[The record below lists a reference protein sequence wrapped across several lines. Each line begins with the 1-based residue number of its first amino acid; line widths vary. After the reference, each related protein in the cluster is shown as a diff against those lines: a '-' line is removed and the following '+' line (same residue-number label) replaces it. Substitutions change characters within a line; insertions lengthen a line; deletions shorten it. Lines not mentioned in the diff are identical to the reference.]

1 MKLTRGKKLKKIEVL
16 TKEEEFSL
24 IQILN
29 RKYAVYLNGRFFR
42 LNLSVDTEAAYA
54 TVTLLSQDEAFFYPV
69 DARIAHKDQEVDP
82 KNAVLLLLDYIDIY
96 FDEYFREQE
105 NTFLP
110 LDWTAYTFEDVELE
124 MKAQVRNKKAES
136 LADQIIAGKVDPKI
150 WNYRL

>member
-1 MKLTRGKKLKKIEVL
+1 MKLNRGEKLKKLEVL

-42 LNLSVDTEAAYA
+42 LDLKVDTEAAYA
-54 TVTLLSQDEAFFYPV
+54 TVTLLSKDESFYYPV
-69 DARIAHKDQEVDP
+69 DGRIAHKDQEIDP
-82 KNAVLLLLDYIDIY
+82 KTSVLMLLDYVDIY

-110 LDWTAYTFEDVELE
+110 LDWTAYTFEDAELE
-124 MKAQVRNKKAES
+124 MKAQVRNKQAES
-136 LADQIIAGKVDPKI
+136 LADQIISGKIDPKD
-150 WNYRL
+150 LEL